1 MKYANPLKISRGR
14 KPLKTP
20 YWNIYR
26 AIIAGW
32 FIYHPGKMLR
42 GIAILLFLLW
52 VAPITWKILIIAS
65 VGLIIYLKARNRR

>member
-52 VAPITWKILIIAS
+52 AAPITWKVLI
-65 VGLIIYLKARNRR
+65 VLIVCAIIHIKAQNRR

>member
-32 FIYHPGKMLR
+32 FIYHPGKTLR
-42 GIAILLFLLW
+42 VLAVLLFLLW
-52 VAPITWKILIIAS
+52 AAPITWKILIITS
-65 VGLIIYLKARNRR
+65 VVLIMFLKAHNRR